1 MIHPHDAAAAY
12 AQWVAAEIAY
22 QSRLAQVYGKRAGD
36 VRYRP
41 EEQDPETRQLS
52 DAFVAAGREYWRRV
66 RP

>member
-22 QSRLAQVYGKRAGD
+22 QSRLAQVYGERAGD

-41 EEQDPETRQLS
+41 GEQDPTTRQLR
-52 DAFVAAGREYWRRV
+52 DAFVAAGREYWRMV
-66 RP
+66 HP